1 MVLLHRKI
9 LFYRFM
15 RMLGKSKTRIRQTFP
30 TLKCKYT
37 TFSEIKPHF
46 VNNIDKERSF
56 LLKPS
61 FILKCGLE
69 IKTD

>member
-1 MVLLHRKI
+1 MFLLHRKI
-9 LFYRFM
+9 LFYRFI
-15 RMLGKSKTRIRQTFP
+15 RMLGKSKTRTRQTFP
-30 TLKCKYT
+30 TLKSKYT
-37 TFSEIKPHF
+37 TFLEIKPHF
-46 VNNIDKERSF
+46 VIKIDKGRSF